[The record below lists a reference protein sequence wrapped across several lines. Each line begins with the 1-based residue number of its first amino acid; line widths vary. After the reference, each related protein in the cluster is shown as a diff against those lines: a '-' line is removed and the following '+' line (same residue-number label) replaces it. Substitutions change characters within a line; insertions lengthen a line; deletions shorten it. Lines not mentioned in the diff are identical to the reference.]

1 LEDQDQVVTK
11 CDRVKGEMM
20 KRNSCRPELTRAVVL
35 VWIAFLLSSVGAAE
49 GGVLIREPQAI
60 TY

>member
-1 LEDQDQVVTK
+1 M
-11 CDRVKGEMM
+11 RSS
-20 KRNSCRPELTRAVVL
+20 KRRNDESNSCRPELTRAVVL
-35 VWIAFLLSSVGAAE
+35 VWIALLLSSVGAAE